1 MNTLKKDLRKI
12 YLNRSE
18 EITNEKFKN
27 RSIDRHIRHMRKR
40 LHEEFDQIWIKYNN
54 LSNIFFKESRSSGSF
69 FIFICDKQ

>member
-18 EITNEKFKN
+18 EITNEKFKS

-54 LSNIFFKESRSSGSF
+54 NQATYQQWEIAL
-69 FIFICDKQ
+69 DKWLNSELI

>member
-54 LSNIFFKESRSSGSF
+54 NQATYQQWEIAL
-69 FIFICDKQ
+69 DKWLNSELI